1 MTVTQAVNGR
11 DFEVPERPI
20 GRSDVESMREQAI
33 GQLRLE

>member
-1 MTVTQAVNGR
+1 MTVTQAANDG

-20 GRSDVESMREQAI
+20 GRSKTKPMREQRN